1 MQSISPQDWPPTA
14 TLAQLRLRGEILS
27 RIRAYFQSRQVL
39 EVETPLLSVAGA
51 TDPAVHSFETRP
63 QQGDD
68 DTGSTLYLHTSPE
81 FPMKRLLAAGSGP
94 IYQICKVF
102 RQGEHGRLHN
112 PEFTMLEWYRPGYDH
127 HDLMDEVE
135 ALLRVVLEG
144 LMDFPVAHRCT
155 YRELFQRYVDVDP
168 FRDDVSL
175 LQCRI
180 REQGLELPLGLGDE
194 QTDPWRDFL
203 LTHVIE
209 PRLPKQPVFVYD
221 FPVNQAALAR
231 LRPGDP
237 PVAERFEL
245 YVNGVELA
253 NGYHELT
260 DSEAQRERIERDVK
274 VRQKAGLPY
283 VPTDQRLLCAL
294 DAGLPDCAGVA
305 VGIDRLIM
313 MAAGASSIREVMSFP
328 ADRA

>member
-1 MQSISPQDWPPTA
+1 MKPIGPQDWPPTA
-14 TLAQLRLRGEILS
+14 TLERLRLRGEILS

-39 EVETPLLSVAGA
+39 EVETPLLSVAGT
-51 TDPAVHSFETRP
+51 TDPALHSFETR
-63 QQGDD
+63 QQQASDEPEP
-68 DTGSTLYLHTSPE
+68 TLYLQTSPE

-102 RQGEHGRLHN
+102 RQGEQGRLHN
-112 PEFTMLEWYRPGYDH
+112 PEFTMLEWYRPDYDH

-135 ALLRVVLEG
+135 GLLRVVLEG
-144 LMDFPVAHRCT
+144 LMDLPVAHRCT
-155 YRELFQRYVDVDP
+155 YRELFRRYANVDP
-168 FRDDVSL
+168 FSDDVSL
-175 LQCRI
+175 LQSRI
-180 REQGLELPLGLGDE
+180 REQGLELPLGLRNDSP
-194 QTDPWRDFL
+194 DAWRDFL

-209 PRLPKQPVFVYD
+209 PRLSEQPVFVYD
-221 FPVNQAALAR
+221 FPVSQAALAR
-231 LRPGDP
+231 LRSGDP

-260 DSEAQRERIERDVK
+260 DSEEQCERMERDVK
-274 VRQKAGLPY
+274 YRQREGLPC
-283 VPTDQRLLCAL
+283 VPTDQRLLSAL

-313 MAAGASSIREVMSFP
+313 LAAGVSSIEEVMSFP
-328 ADRA
+328 VDRA